1 MNDKRHLVI
10 HLEAEESPGLFSFK
24 TAKALR
30 EYADLVERGLA
41 GLHAC
46 ETYSC
51 DNGVNLIAMGTRWI
65 GGELPHPE
73 NQFSQALAGD

>member
-30 EYADLVERGLA
+30 EYADMVERGLA

-46 ETYSC
+46 ETYTCS
-51 DNGVNLIAMGTRWI
+51 NGVSLTAMGARWS
-65 GGELPHPE
+65 GAELPHPE
-73 NQFSQALAGD
+73 NLFSRSLAGE